1 MDDSVQ
7 YQQGFEN
14 GLILAMKIFVM
25 KLMKGN
31 TTLYFDRTLKIKCDF
46 VLGIKLIPM
55 FGIIASTSVE
65 SNKIKN

>member
-1 MDDSVQ
+1 
-7 YQQGFEN
+7 
-14 GLILAMKIFVM
+14 
-25 KLMKGN
+25 MKGN
-31 TTLYFDRTLKIKCDF
+31 TTLCFDRTLKIKCDF